1 MAVDKIKPLKFEN
14 PGTGGIETDYLPTE
28 ANPTEDYG
36 AIKGIAF
43 ENSDDYRVEKLER
56 AILEAYPDASCKVTY
71 TSNNPTLIEFFI
83 TASQITANRIA
94 SIDITYSSNNPATEV
109 LKIYSASDGTTVVR
123 TITKTYT
130 YSSNNL
136 QTYTEVT
143 T

>member
-1 MAVDKIKPLKFEN
+1 MADKIKPLKFEN

-28 ANPTEDYG
+28 ADPTEDYA

-43 ENSDDYRVEKLER
+43 ENSDSYRVEKLER
-56 AILEAYPDASCKVTY
+56 AIIDAYPDASVKVTY
-71 TSNNPTLIEFFI
+71 TSNDPSLIEFFT

-94 SIDITYSSNNPATEV
+94 SVTITYSSNNPATEV
-109 LKIYSASDGTTVVR
+109 FRVYSASDGTTVVR

-130 YSSNNL
+130 YSSNDL
-136 QTYTEVT
+136 QSYTEVT